1 MSVTA
6 PGKDA
11 DVSATIA
18 DLHFEFKGSR
28 TYVHGTDIY
37 NGVADFARK
46 SFGLNELTDI
56 NYTLH
61 RIMRTQL
68 RIEARRNERIRRHE
82 ATCVELT
89 ARAGN
94 DEWQFLLAE
103 NGSPVTGRY
112 EYPEDDIV
120 ALCDHDPEA
129 KSFSLTAPTPF
140 TDIEVVVAMNKGLVQ
155 KLFPDAPG
163 KWFFTKLEMA
173 RYERQTPYARLELT
187 LVRNLGLK
195 LTKTRIVRDGHEL
208 GHIYFSIV

>member
-1 MSVTA
+1 M
-6 PGKDA
+6 
-11 DVSATIA
+11 SATIA
-18 DLHFEFKGSR
+18 DLHFEFKGSL
-28 TYVHGTDIY
+28 TYVHGADIC
-37 NGVADFARK
+37 NGIADVARN

-82 ATCVELT
+82 ATGVECQC
-89 ARAGN
+89 RCGN
-94 DEWQFLLAE
+94 DEWQFLLSE
-103 NGSPVTGRY
+103 NGQPVTGRY
-112 EYPEDDIV
+112 DYSEDAIV

-155 KLFPDAPG
+155 KLFPTAPG
-163 KWFFTKLEMA
+163 TWLFTKLEMA
-173 RYERQTPYARLELT
+173 RYERQAPYVRLELT